1 MPHGIF
7 ITFEGGEGGGKST
20 QAARLAHHLE
30 ERGRRVVLTREPGGT
45 PEGEAIRSLL
55 VTGDQRRFAPLS
67 EALLNNAQRLEHL
80 QKVIR
85 PALAVGSVVISD
97 RFMDSTRIYQGVV
110 GGVDTRLIA
119 ALEDA
124 VVGQTRPDLTLILDV
139 PTEIGLARAQ
149 ARQGQPDRFESREVA
164 FHEALR
170 AGFLAI
176 AANEPERCAVFD
188 TSRDKDEV
196 SSAIFAEVALRLGE
210 RLYRA

>member
-20 QAARLAHHLE
+20 QAARLARHLE

-55 VTGDQRRFAPLS
+55 VTGDQRRFTPLS

-80 QKVIR
+80 ERVIR
-85 PALAVGSVVISD
+85 PALASGSVVISD

-110 GGVDTRLIA
+110 GGVDAKLIA
-119 ALEDA
+119 VLEDA
-124 VVGQTRPDLTLILDV
+124 VVGETRPDLTLILDV
-139 PTEIGLARAQ
+139 PTQTGLARAR
-149 ARQGQPDRFESREVA
+149 ARQGQADRFESRDLA

-176 AANEPERCAVFD
+176 AAREPERCAVFD
-188 TSRDKDEV
+188 TSRDKEEV
-196 SSAIFAEVALRLGE
+196 FAAIVAEVGSRLGD
-210 RLYRA
+210 RLDRL